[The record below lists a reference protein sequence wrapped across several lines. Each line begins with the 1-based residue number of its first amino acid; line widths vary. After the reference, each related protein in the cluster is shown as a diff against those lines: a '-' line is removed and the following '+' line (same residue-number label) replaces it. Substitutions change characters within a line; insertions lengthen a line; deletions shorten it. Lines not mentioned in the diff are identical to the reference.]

1 MPYERKLQKGA
12 EKLHNFYSQMKAV
25 DRRLHVSCMG
35 EERNKNFTQKNVK
48 GRDRMEDFYKE
59 EESIKV
65 DRHDM

>member
-1 MPYERKLQKGA
+1 
-12 EKLHNFYSQMKAV
+12 MKAV